1 MDIIS
6 LIFDELLKIL
16 KYPYSLGPSLAPWAT
31 VAGVVM
37 IYFGLKTIRSN
48 NSVKRMELIS
58 KIYDRFLNDEL
69 YGFYIRIRNNEFVN
83 WQNDKN
89 DERLLNQSLTLFD
102 EVNYLQTQGLLDIKA
117 WEYIAS
123 EIQYFALND
132 SVWDY
137 MVQRIRDCMNRG
149 FPAEIMPFTGFPE
162 LLNKVP
168 EKFRAKPFP
177 MVPHRYKALFNPSAS
192 SQSSS

>member
-1 MDIIS
+1 MDILC
-6 LIFDELLKIL
+6 LINF
-16 KYPYSLGPSLAPWAT
+16 SARLGRFLASWAT
-31 VAGVVM
+31 VVGVVM
-37 IYFGLKTIRSN
+37 IFIGLKTIRSN

-58 KIYDRFLNDEL
+58 KIYNRFLNDEL
-69 YGFYIRIRNNEFVN
+69 YGFYIRIRNNEFIN

-89 DERLLNQSLTLFD
+89 DELLLNQSLTLFD
-102 EVNYLQTQGLLDIKA
+102 EVNYLRTQKLLDIKA

-123 EIQYFALND
+123 EIQHFALND

-137 MVQRIRDCMNRG
+137 MIQRIRECGDRG

-162 LLNKVP
+162 LLNEVP
-168 EKFRAKPFP
+168 KKFRANPFP
-177 MVPHRYKALFNPSAS
+177 IVPHRYNALFNASAS

>member
-6 LIFDELLKIL
+6 LIFGELLRIL
-16 KYPYSLGPSLAPWAT
+16 KYLYSLGPFLAPWAT

-89 DERLLNQSLTLFD
+89 DERLLNQSL
-102 EVNYLQTQGLLDIKA
+102 
-117 WEYIAS
+117 
-123 EIQYFALND
+123 AL
-132 SVWDY
+132 
-137 MVQRIRDCMNRG
+137 
-149 FPAEIMPFTGFPE
+149 
-162 LLNKVP
+162 
-168 EKFRAKPFP
+168 
-177 MVPHRYKALFNPSAS
+177 
-192 SQSSS
+192 

>member
-1 MDIIS
+1 
-6 LIFDELLKIL
+6 
-16 KYPYSLGPSLAPWAT
+16 LAPWAT

-37 IYFGLKTIRSN
+37 IFLALITIRSN
-48 NSVKRMELIS
+48 NSTKRMELIS
-58 KIYDRFLNDEL
+58 KIYDRFLEDEL
-69 YGFYIRIRNNEFVN
+69 YGFYIRIRNKEVIN
-83 WQNDKN
+83 WQDNKD
-89 DERLLNQSLTLFD
+89 DERLLNESLTLFD
-102 EVNYLQTQGLLDIKA
+102 EVNYLRTQGLLDIKA

-137 MVQRIRDCMNRG
+137 MIQRIRECKDRG
-149 FPAEIMPFTGFPE
+149 FSEDIMPFTGFPE

-177 MVPHRYKALFNPSAS
+177 IVPHRYNALFNPSAS